1 MFLQFA
7 HGWSVETNF
16 LARFKA
22 EVPATGSKHVH
33 CFGVL
38 ALQRV
43 SVHFLF
49 GHVPSLQR
57 SLILVATLP
66 GEQSCSCFVVEY
78 LGHMLWMQEAEQ
90 CSRGQEPS
98 HGTTHILNR
107 SAETAG
113 LFKFRHGATAEV
125 LSVCDGCVVT

>member
-22 EVPATGSKHVH
+22 EVPATGSKHVD

-43 SVHFLF
+43 SVNFSF
-49 GHVPSLQR
+49 AHVPSLQR
-57 SLILVATLP
+57 SLIPVATLP
-66 GEQSCSCFVVEY
+66 GEQSCSSSVSEY
-78 LGHMLWMQEAEQ
+78 LGHKLWMQEAEQ
-90 CSRGQEPS
+90 CSRGEEPS
-98 HGTTHILNR
+98 HGTTHIHNT
-107 SAETAG
+107 SAETAC
-113 LFKFRHGATAEV
+113 LFKFRHGATAKA
-125 LSVCDGCVVT
+125 LSVCDRCLVT